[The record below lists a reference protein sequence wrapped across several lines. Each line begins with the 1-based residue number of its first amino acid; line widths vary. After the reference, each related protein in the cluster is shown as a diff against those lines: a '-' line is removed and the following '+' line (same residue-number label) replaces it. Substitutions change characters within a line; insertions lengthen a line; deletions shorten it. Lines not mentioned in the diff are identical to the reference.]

1 MHSGAPC
8 ATYVIPIMKVA
19 FYDAKPYDLE
29 FFTEA
34 ARVTGLAT
42 EFHSVRLSTKTVPSL
57 NGSDAVCVFVND
69 VIDRPC
75 LEALASSGVRI
86 LALRCAGFNHVDLAA
101 AAEHNIRVCRVP
113 AYSPYAVAEHTVA
126 LLLTLNRKIHLAHAR
141 VRDHNFSLD
150 GLVGF
155 DLHGKTAGIIGTGK
169 IGRITAEILRGFG
182 MNVLACDPEPDP
194 EWAAANRVHYVTLEG
209 LLTRSDV
216 ISLHAPLTG
225 ETKYLINQETLR
237 LMKESVFLI
246 NTSRGKL
253 IETSALIDALKQR
266 KIAGVALDVYEVE
279 EGVFFEDFSQS
290 ILQDDELARLISFPN
305 VLVTS
310 HQAFLTREA
319 LAEIARVTMENLSR
333 FGRGEGLLPG
343 TEVTLPQ

>member
-1 MHSGAPC
+1 
-8 ATYVIPIMKVA
+8 MKVA
-19 FYDAKPYDLE
+19 FFDAKPYDLE

-34 ARVTGLAT
+34 ARVTDLAT
-42 EFHSVRLSTKTVPSL
+42 EFHSVRLSTQTVPSL

-75 LEALASSGVRI
+75 LEALARSGVRI

-126 LLLTLNRKIHLAHAR
+126 LLLTLNRKVHLAYAR

-182 MNVLACDPEPDP
+182 MIVLACDPEPDP

-216 ISLHAPLTG
+216 ISLHAPLTS
-225 ETKYLINQETLR
+225 ETKYLINQETLQ

-279 EGVFFEDFSQS
+279 EGVFFEDFSQE

-333 FGRGEGLLPG
+333 FGRGESLLPG
-343 TEVTLPQ
+343 TEVTIPH